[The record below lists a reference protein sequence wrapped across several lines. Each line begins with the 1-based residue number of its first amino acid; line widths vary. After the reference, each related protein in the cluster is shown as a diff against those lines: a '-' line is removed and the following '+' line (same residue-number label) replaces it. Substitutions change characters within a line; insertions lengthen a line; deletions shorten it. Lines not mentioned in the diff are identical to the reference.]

1 MTVPN
6 AFDNSTT
13 NNLKGV
19 IDAARD
25 VIAGEPTL
33 PDEYGS
39 HAAATAEELAKIT
52 TGPHVQGDITK
63 VMQKH
68 FNAGS
73 DGNPQATG
81 LQKSFEKEVG
91 KRMQQG
97 QAKAKWEEH

>member
-25 VIAGEPTL
+25 VIAGDPTL

-39 HAAATAEELAKIT
+39 HAAAAAEELAKIT

>member
-1 MTVPN
+1 MTDPN
-6 AFDNSTT
+6 PFNGTDS
-13 NNLKGV
+13 LKNV
-19 IDAARD
+19 INAVSQ
-25 VIAGEPTL
+25 VIAGETTL

-39 HAAATAEELAKIT
+39 HADSAAEEIAKIT
-52 TGPHVQGDITK
+52 DGPHVQGDITK
-63 VMQKH
+63 IMQKH

-73 DGNPQATG
+73 DGKPQATG

>member
-6 AFDNSTT
+6 SFDNSTT

-19 IDAARD
+19 IDAARN

-33 PDEYGS
+33 PDEFSS
-39 HAAATAEELAKIT
+39 HADSAAEEIAKISN
-52 TGPHVQGDITK
+52 GPHVQGDITK
-63 VMQKH
+63 IMQKH

-73 DGNPQATG
+73 DGHPQATG

-91 KRMQQG
+91 KRMQQS

>member
-6 AFDNSTT
+6 PFSTGDS
-13 NNLKGV
+13 LKGV
-19 IDAARD
+19 IDAARN

-33 PDEYGS
+33 PNEYGS
-39 HAAATAEELAKIT
+39 HVDSAAEEIAKISD
-52 TGPHVQGDITK
+52 GPHVQGDITK
-63 VMQKH
+63 IMQKH

-73 DGNPQATG
+73 DGKPQGTG

-91 KRMQQG
+91 KRIQQG

>member
-1 MTVPN
+1 MTAPN
-6 AFDNSTT
+6 SFDNSTS

-19 IDAARD
+19 IDAARN
-25 VIAGEPTL
+25 VIAAEPTL

-39 HAAATAEELAKIT
+39 HADAAAEELGKIT
-52 TGPHVQGDITK
+52 KGPHIQDDITK
-63 VMQKH
+63 IMQKH

-73 DGNPQATG
+73 DGNPQANG

-97 QAKAKWEEH
+97 QAKAKWEEG